1 MVLIR
6 SLKFNCFKTI
16 YIKNIDS
23 FLSSLVNFF
32 MLSIGTAQFGFNYG
46 ICNKKG
52 IVKKTEVLKILK
64 FCKSNKILS
73 LDTAQGYGKS
83 HKVLGKINL
92 NKFKITSKLS
102 FINKRNFKNLDTHVI
117 GKVDNILK
125 DLGVKKIHSLLLHD
139 TSQLKGKFGRQI
151 YEILKRLKNKKFL
164 KLGVSVYS
172 KRELEEITS
181 MYEIDIVNL
190 PISVAN
196 QSFVD
201 SKYLSKLKKM
211 KIEIHA
217 RSIFLQGLL
226 LSMHSGLPRQFKK
239 NKFFQEWDN
248 WLKSHDYNR
257 LEASLGYLKS
267 INYIDKIIVGV
278 DNLNQLKD
286 IVEAYKKRKRFKFMK
301 FTQLP
306 ILRNPSKW

>member
-1 MVLIR
+1 
-6 SLKFNCFKTI
+6 
-16 YIKNIDS
+16 
-23 FLSSLVNFF
+23 

-46 ICNKKG
+46 ICNNKG
-52 IVKKTEVLKILK
+52 IIKKTEVLKILK
-64 FCKSNKILS
+64 YCKSNKILS
-73 LDTAQGYGKS
+73 LDTAHRYGKS

-92 NKFKITSKLS
+92 DKFKITSKLS
-102 FINKRNFKNLDTHVI
+102 FINKKEFKNLDNYVI
-117 GKVDNILK
+117 NQVDNILK
-125 DLGVKKIHSLLLHD
+125 DLGVKKIHSLLIHD

-172 KRELEEITS
+172 KKELEKITS

-190 PISVAN
+190 PISLAN
-196 QSFVD
+196 QSFVN

-226 LSMHSGLPRQFKK
+226 LSKHNRLPKQFKE
-239 NKFFQEWDN
+239 NKFFHEWN
-248 WLKSHDYNR
+248 KWLESHDYNA
-257 LEASLGYLKS
+257 LEACLGYLKS
-267 INYIDKIIVGV
+267 INHIDKIIVGV
-278 DNLNQLKD
+278 DDLNQLKN
-286 IVEAYKKRKRFKFMK
+286 IVEAYKKKKIFKFMK
-301 FTQLP
+301 FTQLS